1 MFELLPV
8 PSPAFG
14 DLGLML
20 DPKPEI
26 WGWISLGC
34 IRNGIQPH
42 QTERNSLASNHFGNL
57 EVLGRGAWGAN
68 SVFRRCWE
76 GVPAPDHAGRGCRGD
91 EVTQRGCPCIASV
104 PTLGCWGFVP
114 QELLSLSLI
123 PISGSPGWFLEE
135 PPGLPQPTEH
145 SGAAPFIP
153 GYLPSHLFLDTHNQ
167 PLPCPFL
174 IPPF

>member
-1 MFELLPV
+1 MHPEWNPAPPEGKEFVGIESFWKVLLGTAWRCWGGEPGGQIQRSRGAGRVFLLLPMLG
-8 PSPAFG
+8 G
-14 DLGLML
+14 D
-20 DPKPEI
+20 
-26 WGWISLGC
+26 
-34 IRNGIQPH
+34 
-42 QTERNSLASNHFGNL
+42 
-57 EVLGRGAWGAN
+57 
-68 SVFRRCWE
+68 
-76 GVPAPDHAGRGCRGD
+76 GV
-91 EVTQRGCPCIASV
+91 TLWGCPCVASV

-135 PPGLPQPTEH
+135 PEH
-145 SGAAPFIP
+145 SGAALFIP

>member
-14 DLGLML
+14 GLGLML

-42 QTERNSLASNHFGNL
+42 QRERNSLASNHFGNL

-68 SVFRRCWE
+68 SVFRGCWE
-76 GVPAPDHAGRGCRGD
+76 GVPAPGHAGRGCRGD
-91 EVTQRGCPCIASV
+91 EVTRRGCPCIASV

-145 SGAAPFIP
+145 G
-153 GYLPSHLFLDTHNQ
+153 LPHLSQGISPPISFWTPIISHFPVLF
-167 PLPCPFL
+167 
-174 IPPF
+174 